1 MPESVSDPRPTPPEK
16 PLASDCCDSGCARCV
31 FEVYAEARALY
42 REELS
47 AWQARQSGQDD

>member
-1 MPESVSDPRPTPPEK
+1 M
-16 PLASDCCDSGCARCV
+16 ASDCCDSGCARCV